1 MPLVMFVQFIYK
13 TEGLIKL
20 ELTVHVYILYILCVI
35 IWRHGGPSGTTDS
48 IFYVL
53 LEI

>member
-1 MPLVMFVQFIYK
+1 MPLVMFVRFI
-13 TEGLIKL
+13 EGLIKL

-48 IFYVL
+48 IFYAL